1 MGLYPKADKKSNQF
15 SFRHSLKNDYRE
27 MLSLVVSSS
36 GVRSKQIFDSL
47 IQTYHKLIKLGFT
60 YYNGNVAIIESSEE
74 DSNE

>member
-1 MGLYPKADKKSNQF
+1 MIIARRIENSI
-15 SFRHSLKNDYRE
+15 
-27 MLSLVVSSS
+27 VSSS

-60 YYNGNVAIIESSEE
+60 YYNGKVAIIESSEE